1 MLAAHGLNV
10 TRSFCFWPD
19 FVPEPERLDG
29 DVLDRFADFLD
40 AHVERGLGTIPT
52 FVVGHMSGQNWDPA
66 WRDGR
71 DLYRDAWLVSQQAW
85 LAGELARRFGR
96 HRAVVGWL
104 VSNEMPL
111 YGGPAAAEEIEAWA
125 RPIVQAVR
133 AAGATQPISLGDGAW
148 GVEVTGRDNG
158 YSLRTL
164 APLVDFVGPHTYPMQ
179 DDELRQLLTPAFTC
193 ELAGSFGKP
202 VILEEFGVSSDFAA
216 DDHAA
221 DYYRRVLHTT
231 LLAGARGWLAW
242 CNADF
247 DDLRH
252 EDPYRHHLFEL
263 HFGLTDAQGRP
274 KPALLELERFA
285 ALVRDLAARGF
296 ERVAGEA
303 AIVVPEHFE
312 RVLPFTEQSYSRRPA
327 RQPPAGVRRGTRGR
341 PAGRARPRARRDLR
355 RRPAVPPP
363 EREGPHRARR
373 RSAAPAR
380 VRGRDRLRL
389 VLRRQHREPA
399 RPVAR
404 VVGGALRRPAP
415 APLRPRRPHRGRRD
429 RARAR
434 GAARRPAGRRDAL
447 VPGDGRNG
455 ERPRLPAGRA
465 GRRAGRRRGRPRP
478 AGAPAPRAR
487 QRPHRLL
494 HLPARAPRRAHAAR
508 EPGEHVAPVL
518 GARGRGGRV
527 AAGPRRRSPRARR
540 ARPEPRL
547 PDRGA
552 RERFPRLRR
561 RRAAARGRRASS
573 WRHRE
578 R

>member
-1 MLAAHGLNV
+1 MNGRDDGGVGASRGSPADEPWLGVNFWSRAGGPRMWTRYDGAVVREELEVLAAHGLNV

-312 RVLPFTEQSYSRRPA
+312 RVLPFTEQSYRD
-327 RQPPAGVRRGTRGR
+327 
-341 PAGRARPRARRDLR
+341 DLR
-355 RRPAVPPP
+355 DNLLQGYVAAREADLPVELVR
-363 EREGPHRARR
+363 ERDGISGGARLYLLPSVKALTGPG
-373 RSAAPAR
+373 
-380 VRGRDRLRL
+380 VDRLLRL
-389 VLRRQHREPA
+389 ASEGATVYASVLRRQHREPA

-415 APLRPRRPHRGRRD
+415 APLRPRRPDRGRRD

-434 GAARRPAGRRDAL
+434 GAARRPAGRRDAR
-447 VPGDGRNG
+447 VRRDGRNG

-465 GRRAGRRRGRPRP
+465 GRRAGRRRRRPRP

-487 QRPHRLL
+487 QR
-494 HLPARAPRRAHAAR
+494 AAPSS
-508 EPGEHVAPVL
+508 APT
-518 GARGRGGRV
+518 
-527 AAGPRRRSPRARR
+527 RSSTSRRARR
-540 ARPEPRL
+540 A
-547 PDRGA
+547 
-552 RERFPRLRR
+552 
-561 RRAAARGRRASS
+561 
-573 WRHRE
+573 
-578 R
+578 

>member
-111 YGGPAAAEEIEAWA
+111 YGGPATAEEIEAWA
-125 RPIVQAVR
+125 RLDRAGGAGRGRDAADLARRRRLGRGGDGARQRLLAADARPARRLRRAAHLPDAGRRAAPAPDTRLHLRARAAASASPSSSRSSASAPTSRPTTTLPTTTAGSCTRPCSPAR
-133 AAGATQPISLGDGAW
+133 AAGSPGATPTSTTCATRIR
-148 GVEVTGRDNG
+148 TGTTCSSSTSASPTRRG
-158 YSLRTL
+158 GRSRRSSSSSSSRRSSATSRT
-164 APLVDFVGPHTYPMQ
+164 
-179 DDELRQLLTPAFTC
+179 
-193 ELAGSFGKP
+193 
-202 VILEEFGVSSDFAA
+202 
-216 DDHAA
+216 
-221 DYYRRVLHTT
+221 
-231 LLAGARGWLAW
+231 
-242 CNADF
+242 
-247 DDLRH
+247 
-252 EDPYRHHLFEL
+252 
-263 HFGLTDAQGRP
+263 
-274 KPALLELERFA
+274 
-285 ALVRDLAARGF
+285 RGF

-312 RVLPFTEQSYSRRPA
+312 RVLPFTEQSYRD
-327 RQPPAGVRRGTRGR
+327 
-341 PAGRARPRARRDLR
+341 DLR
-355 RRPAVPPP
+355 DNLLQGYVAAREADLPVELVR
-363 EREGPHRARR
+363 ERDGISGGARLYLLPSVKALTGPG
-373 RSAAPAR
+373 
-380 VRGRDRLRL
+380 VDRLHRL
-389 VLRRQHREPA
+389 ASEGATVYASVLRRQHREPA

-415 APLRPRRPHRGRRD
+415 ASLRPRRPHRGRRD
-429 RARAR
+429 RVRAR
-434 GAARRPAGRRDAL
+434 RAARRPAGRRDAR
-447 VPGDGRNG
+447 VPRDGRNA

-465 GRRAGRRRGRPRP
+465 GRRAGRRRRRPRP
-478 AGAPAPRAR
+478 SGAPAPRAR
-487 QRPHRLL
+487 RGPHLLL
-494 HLPARAPRRAHAAR
+494 HLPAGAPRCAHAAR
-508 EPGEHVAPVL
+508 EPGEHLAPVL

-527 AAGPRRRSPRARR
+527 AARPRRRSPRARR

-547 PDRGA
+547 PDA
-552 RERFPRLRR
+552 RY
-561 RRAAARGRRASS
+561 S
-573 WRHRE
+573 
-578 R
+578 